1 MNDYHFCD
9 RPIETVH
16 LIEDG
21 LDTEDYSSDE
31 LVPVIVDLLRAKRCD
46 LALPLMI
53 RLGEMVD
60 DLIDELLKM
69 HYRNMETNDYE

>member
-21 LDTEDYSSDE
+21 LDTEDYSPDE
-31 LVPVIVDLLRAKRCD
+31 LVPVIVDLLRAQRSD
-46 LALPLMI
+46 LALPLTM
-53 RLGEMVD
+53 RLGEMIE
-60 DLIDELLKM
+60 DLIDDLFNAHSELM
-69 HYRNMETNDYE
+69 ERNND